1 MCRAMTP
8 EELFRELLGLE
19 KSWRFLEARHESKP
33 STLDLKVEAIPELW
47 PDWVSWDEIPVVTH
61 DQVAKS
67 ASLGPRKVLR
77 EDWAGITRATMPASG
92 LGEPAP
98 HSTV

>member
-1 MCRAMTP
+1 MTP

-77 EDWAGITRATMPASG
+77 DGWDGITRVAMRASG

>member
-1 MCRAMTP
+1 MTP

-61 DQVAKS
+61 DQVGRS
-67 ASLGPRKVLR
+67 ASLGPRKVRR
-77 EDWAGITRATMPASG
+77 EDWAGIIRVAMPASG
-92 LGEPAP
+92 LGEPATHP
-98 HSTV
+98 TD